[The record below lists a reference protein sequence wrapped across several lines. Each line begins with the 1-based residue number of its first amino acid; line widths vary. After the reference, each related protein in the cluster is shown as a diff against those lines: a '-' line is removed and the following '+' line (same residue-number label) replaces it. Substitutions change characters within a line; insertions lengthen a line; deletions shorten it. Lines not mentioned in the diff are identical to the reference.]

1 MTAIQTS
8 TTGNTA
14 STVIEAKSIC
24 VQLCPSTV
32 QVSLSC
38 SASCPFAVALKSAS
52 IRVHLRFVFG
62 FLDFIR
68 VNSCPFAV
76 ALYSLASA
84 VEKGPRFLDS

>member
-24 VQLCPSTV
+24 VQLCPSAV
-32 QVSLSC
+32 QVSLSG
-38 SASCPFAVALKSAS
+38 SASRPFVS
-52 IRVHLRFVFG
+52 IRGCFKICVHLRPSAVVFG

-68 VNSCPFAV
+68 VNS
-76 ALYSLASA
+76 
-84 VEKGPRFLDS
+84 